1 MPNTA
6 GCAINRR
13 FTYVKW
19 STLIQ
24 GEVKE
29 HYASFDIEYPI
40 IKLDN
45 EPKAYLNCIASGC
58 RASDSRIFLRQKLW
72 LFYAMTSFRDPPM
85 SFRASYLVL
94 GSNLVKV
101 TSSLR
106 PWFNLFDWHGAAS
119 LLIFWPLLGERGIVP
134 FEKSVWSMKTLKF
147 PLIIYVIWIS
157 GVKGSQNHFS
167 PLVAPSQ
174 T

>member
-1 MPNTA
+1 VNIDYKDFLLDHEGAPQTVPNTA

-58 RASDSRIFLRQKLW
+58 RASDSRIFLRQKL
-72 LFYAMTSFRDPPM
+72 
-85 SFRASYLVL
+85 
-94 GSNLVKV
+94 
-101 TSSLR
+101 
-106 PWFNLFDWHGAAS
+106 
-119 LLIFWPLLGERGIVP
+119 
-134 FEKSVWSMKTLKF
+134 
-147 PLIIYVIWIS
+147 
-157 GVKGSQNHFS
+157 
-167 PLVAPSQ
+167 
-174 T
+174 